1 MTNLAEF
8 FAAKAARPIVC
19 LEVNPPR
26 GTDIESIINRLQG
39 ELGTVDFLN
48 ITDSALARMKL
59 AAIPFASVIKQRLH
73 KEALVNVS
81 CRDRNLIA
89 LQADLLAGWA
99 LGVRSVV
106 ALTGD
111 AVTIGDSPDRK
122 GVFEVNSVGLLH
134 AIAQLNQGRDL
145 AGNELKGAPCF
156 VPGVVANPNAR
167 NLMAEVRRLKKK
179 REAGACY
186 VLTQPVFDVKVAL
199 QFLEAAGEV
208 EIPILLGLLP
218 LKNAQAAER
227 ISKVPGIRV
236 SEEVMNHILSRG
248 EGDISE
254 FFLEHC
260 LEIAERTRELVR
272 GFHVVSGVTP
282 LLALTL
288 ARRLGERFQSQYPGV
303 VPS

>member
-1 MTNLAEF
+1 MTTLAEL
-8 FAAKAARPIVC
+8 FAAKGARPLVC

-26 GTDIESIINRLQG
+26 GTDTESIITRLQEG
-39 ELGTVDFLN
+39 LSGIDFVN
-48 ITDSALARMKL
+48 VTDSALARMKM
-59 AAIPFASVIKQRLH
+59 AAIPFAATIKQRLQI
-73 KEALVNVS
+73 EALVNVS

-122 GVFEVNSVGLLH
+122 GVFEVNSVGLLQ

-145 AGNELKGAPCF
+145 AGNELKGTPRF

-167 NLMAEVRRLKKK
+167 NLPAEIRRLRKK
-179 REAGACY
+179 RDAGACY
-186 VLTQPVFDVKVAL
+186 VLTQPVFDVAVAE
-199 QFLEAAGEV
+199 QFIEAAGEV

-236 SEEVMNHILSRG
+236 SDGVMRHILAKG
-248 EGDISE
+248 QGDLSE
-254 FFLEHC
+254 FFLSHC
-260 LEIAERTRELVR
+260 LEIADRTKGLVR

-288 ARRLGERFQSQYPGV
+288 AQRLGALLRD
-303 VPS
+303 